1 VLPHREVSK
10 FTSREKPSRRNAA
23 IASSRDISTR
33 LGIITVRDSPE
44 EPPPELEPCEP
55 KADQLAD
62 PAHPDATNA
71 THINALMAATLNTIT
86 LVDRQG

>member
-1 VLPHREVSK
+1 
-10 FTSREKPSRRNAA
+10 
-23 IASSRDISTR
+23 

-44 EPPPELEPCEP
+44 EPPPELAPCEP

-71 THINALMAATLNTIT
+71 THINALMAATLVHPSDRRQRYEAMWS
-86 LVDRQG
+86 VDQ